1 MKKEKVITA
10 SSNVFADLGFDAAE
24 ASVLK
29 MRSTLM
35 SDLRLYIEKNGL
47 TQAQAAKKLGITQSR
62 VSDLIRGKW
71 EKFNLEMLITLEA
84 KLGRKVN
91 LKLVA

>member
-1 MKKEKVITA
+1 MKKQKVTTA
-10 SSNVFADLGFDAAE
+10 SGNVFADLGFDAAE

-35 SDLRLYIEKNGL
+35 NDLRLYIEKNGL
-47 TQAQAAKKLGITQSR
+47 TQVEAAKRLGITQSR

>member
-10 SSNVFADLGFDAAE
+10 SRNVFADLGFDAAE

-35 SDLRLYIEKNGL
+35 NDLRLYIEKNEL
-47 TQAQAAKKLGITQSR
+47 TQVEAAKRLGITQSR

>member
-1 MKKEKVITA
+1 MKKEKVTTA

-35 SDLRLYIEKNGL
+35 NDLRLYIEKNGL

>member
-35 SDLRLYIEKNGL
+35 NDLRLYIEKNEL
-47 TQAQAAKKLGITQSR
+47 TQAEAAKKLGITQSR

>member
-1 MKKEKVITA
+1 MKKEKVIRV
-10 SSNVFADLGFDAAE
+10 SRNIFADLGFDAAE

-35 SDLRLYIEKNGL
+35 NDLRLYIEKNGL
-47 TQAQAAKKLGITQSR
+47 TQVEAAKRLGITQSR

>member
-35 SDLRLYIEKNGL
+35 NDLRLYIEKNGL